1 MKKLVSLIGVG
12 LAFASVGYVRAG
24 DDILAEAKYYWRFD
38 EDVNGNGKLDA
49 DDIRDVRKWGTKA
62 ASADTLKIS
71 EIKGND
77 LQPNG
82 PTWVDTEVRQPGRGL
97 RYPGKALRFTV
108 DNRATDEVDAKG
120 MVKTNSCPVGFTFA
134 NAAITGSVT
143 VVWRCRADSF
153 KSFDGFID
161 HAWLV
166 NNGEDWG
173 NVAGSNFG
181 FRPVEQTG
189 SATTGSPAVYF
200 GRSELYANMVLETN
214 VWYDVGISLKDTG
227 DGGAKGI
234 IVVCDSGNDKAYGAI
249 KDQLWKP
256 KFQAVEKL
264 TLEAGSG
271 AFTNEAMHATDIKIG
286 AEVPGSRVLSGGANK
301 GFAGDLQ
308 RIIMWDRALTE
319 TELIAAIRQPAQLFK
334 VGLEDGKS
342 GEFGDRGDITE
353 TYHAGLPETPWHFL
367 PKSVDAANPEL
378 TMTVLATNDLSKM
391 GNLLRVKAAEGAAG
405 VTRLQPTIN
414 GTTLEPQDLAPLG
427 EALWF
432 VKPQTLVAGANN
444 TIVFNRLAAGSTA
457 ESLEFDLIEM
467 CGTWEIGVNNGI
479 SEEFSVENV
488 APNPCTAYPGSYA
501 YGNVQR
507 GIPTLVPDLTLRFYM
522 PQNLLDYDYVFKT
535 RPLAQGASNADR
547 YVSDGKV
554 KVKDQYPFRIS
565 LNGSEI
571 YSTEGVANGTEI
583 FIKIPAGTM
592 TNGWNTILLTD
603 RGGGYTYTDDQGKT
617 QDNAYWICWDYHA
630 LEVQRPP
637 RGMMIL
643 LR

>member
-1 MKKLVSLIGVG
+1 MKQLVALIGVG
-12 LAFASVGYVRAG
+12 LAFASVGYLRAG

-49 DDIRDVRKWGTKA
+49 EDIRDVRKWGTKA

-77 LQPNG
+77 LQVNG
-82 PTWVDTEVRQPGRGL
+82 PEWVDTLVRQPARGL

-143 VVWRCRADSF
+143 VVWRCRVDSF

-166 NNGEDWG
+166 NNGELWSAC
-173 NVAGSNFG
+173 AGSNFG
-181 FRPVEQTG
+181 FKPVSQTG
-189 SATTGSPAVYF
+189 TNTSGYASVYF
-200 GRSELYANMVLETN
+200 GKNELVSGKALLTN
-214 VWYDVGISLKDTG
+214 VWYDVGIALKDNGNGSASATFVIS
-227 DGGAKGI
+227 DF
-234 IVVCDSGNDKAYGAI
+234 GNDRSYDNIAKVPFKAN
-249 KDQLWKP
+249 
-256 KFQAVEKL
+256 FMTVEQKSNA
-264 TLEAGSG
+264 TSTGS
-271 AFTNEAMHATDIKIG
+271 FTNEAKHATYIKIG
-286 AEVPGSRVLSGGANK
+286 AEAPGSRVLSGGANK

-308 RIIMWDRALTE
+308 RVVMWDRALTE
-319 TELIAAIRQPAQLFK
+319 DELIAAIRQPAQLFK

-353 TYHAGLPETPWHFL
+353 TYHAGLPEPPWHRL
-367 PKSVDAANPEL
+367 PKSVDATNPEL
-378 TMTVLATNDLSKM
+378 TMTVLATNDLA
-391 GNLLRVKAAEGAAG
+391 NLWQILRVKAAEGAAG

-414 GTTLEPQDLAPLG
+414 GKTLEPQDLAPLG

-432 VKPQTLVAGANN
+432 VKPQTLVAGTNN
-444 TIVFNRLAAGSTA
+444 TVTLQRLVAGSTA
-457 ESLEFDLIEM
+457 ESLSFDLIEM
-467 CGTWEIGVNNGI
+467 CGTWEIGVKDGRND
-479 SEEFSVENV
+479 EFSVEN
-488 APNPCTAYPGSYA
+488 ASPNPSIAYPGSYA
-501 YGNVQR
+501 YGNIQR
-507 GIPTLVPDLTLRFYM
+507 GIPTSTPDLTLRFYM

-535 RPLAQGASNADR
+535 RPMAQGASNADR

-554 KVKDQYPFRIS
+554 KVKNQYPFRIS
-565 LNGSEI
+565 LNGTEI
-571 YSTEGVANGTEI
+571 YSTEGVANNTEI
-583 FIKIPAGTM
+583 FVKIPAGSM
-592 TNGWNTILLTD
+592 TNGWNTILLSD
-603 RGGGYTYTDDQGKT
+603 RGGGYKFPETENTW
-617 QDNAYWICWDYHA
+617 NNYWVCWDYHA